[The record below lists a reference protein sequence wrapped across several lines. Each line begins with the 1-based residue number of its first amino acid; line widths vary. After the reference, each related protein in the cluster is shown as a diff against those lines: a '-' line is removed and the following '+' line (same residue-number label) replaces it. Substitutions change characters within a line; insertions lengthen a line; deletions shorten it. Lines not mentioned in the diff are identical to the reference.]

1 MYDTGK
7 VLLGIV
13 IFVALAAS
21 PLWYNA
27 IVGTSMEAPEL
38 KLPTNSQQCIEATD
52 YMRANHM
59 DMLNVW
65 RDQVVREG
73 QRVYVASNGERH
85 VMSLTK
91 TCLGCHSN
99 KAEFCDR
106 CHNYMEVSPFC
117 WDCHVDPKEV
127 Q

>member
-13 IFVALAAS
+13 IFVALVAS

-27 IVGTSMEAPEL
+27 LFGTSMEAPEL
-38 KLPTNSQQCIEATD
+38 KLPADSQMCIEATD

-59 DMLNVW
+59 EMLNEW

-73 QRVYVASNGERH
+73 QRVYVANNGDRY
-85 VMSLTK
+85 VKSLTN
-91 TCLGCHSN
+91 TCLGCHTN
-99 KAEFCDR
+99 KAEFCDA
-106 CHNYMEVSPFC
+106 CHNYMAVSPYC